1 MLGWWNWH
9 WENSAVGLE
18 KLDKEVQR
26 AIVVEPTSGREARL
40 YLTGLQAVGTH
51 NAHNAGT
58 AALIVLA
65 LDMGVEADDIQA
77 AIPYLQPPPHRMEVG
92 KCIACSIS

>member
-1 MLGWWNWH
+1 
-9 WENSAVGLE
+9 
-18 KLDKEVQR
+18 
-26 AIVVEPTSGREARL
+26 
-40 YLTGLQAVGTH
+40 VGTH

-92 KCIACSIS
+92 KWALHVPLVSCLWPSYQL